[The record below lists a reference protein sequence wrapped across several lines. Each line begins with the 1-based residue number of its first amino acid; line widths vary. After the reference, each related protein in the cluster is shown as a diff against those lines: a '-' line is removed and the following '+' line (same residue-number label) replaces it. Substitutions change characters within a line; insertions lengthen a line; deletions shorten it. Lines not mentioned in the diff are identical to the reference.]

1 MPSNSHSTEETQSYG
16 GQSFQPFEFDETVEP
31 DLYDGSYELEISDV
45 KFRMSNPDKAT
56 GVAYPQLVI
65 EWKAVET
72 TEESEECRRSVGN
85 TISEFLTFRPKGD
98 RKGNM
103 SKQRLTLLRNKFGIG
118 SDVMPTQ
125 ITSPSDFDDLRGA
138 LKGQRVVATAV
149 NKIDGTGAMRTNLII
164 ETAGGGAVETEE
176 EESPAKP
183 AAKAA
188 ATKTGKST
196 KASPAKRR

>member
-1 MPSNSHSTEETQSYG
+1 MPPSNNHAEEQQSYG

-45 KFRMSNPDKAT
+45 KFRMSNPDAST

-65 EWKAVET
+65 EWKAIET

-138 LKGQRVVATAV
+138 LKGQRMIATAV
-149 NKIDGTGAMRTNLII
+149 NKTDKTGALRTNLVI
-164 ETAGGGAVETEE
+164 EASGGEETV
-176 EESPAKP
+176 AKP
-183 AAKAA
+183 AAKSPKATAA
-188 ATKTGKST
+188 KS
-196 KASPAKRR
+196 KAAPSKRR

>member
-1 MPSNSHSTEETQSYG
+1 MPPSNHAEEQQSYG

-45 KFRMSNPDKAT
+45 KFRMSNPDAST

-65 EWKAVET
+65 EWVARET
-72 TEESEECRRSVGN
+72 SEESEECRRSVGN

-118 SDVMPTQ
+118 TDVMPTQ

-138 LKGQRVVATAV
+138 LKGQRMTATAV
-149 NKIDGTGAMRTNLII
+149 NKTDKTGALRTNLVI
-164 ETAGGGAVETEE
+164 EASGGGATEE
-176 EESPAKP
+176 DETPAKP
-183 AAKAA
+183 AATKAAPKA
-188 ATKTGKST
+188 ATKS
-196 KASPAKRR
+196 KASPSKRR